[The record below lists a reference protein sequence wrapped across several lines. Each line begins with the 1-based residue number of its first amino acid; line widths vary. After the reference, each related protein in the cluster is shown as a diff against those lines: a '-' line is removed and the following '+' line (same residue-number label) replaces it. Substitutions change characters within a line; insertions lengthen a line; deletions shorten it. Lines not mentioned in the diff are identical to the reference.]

1 VTPSC
6 VAGHLRHHLLG
17 DRVRQPLRAGPGIVL
32 RVDHGGGGQGVVPA
46 VAADGVEER
55 VQRAD
60 VFRVVGPAGQFVLQ
74 DCKVALDQ
82 VPVDLPQSL
91 DRDLGRGQILLGAA
105 LRRRSVADRPATV
118 TLGDV

>member
-1 VTPSC
+1 
-6 VAGHLRHHLLG
+6 
-17 DRVRQPLRAGPGIVL
+17 
-32 RVDHGGGGQGVVPA
+32 

-82 VPVDLPQSL
+82 VPVDLAQSL
-91 DRDLGRGQILLGAA
+91 DRDLGCGQVLPEPGDRADA
-105 LRRRSVADRPATV
+105 LAEKLHRDPRHIN
-118 TLGDV
+118 